1 MCFFYENIN
10 NKMLFPV
17 GHCIIFEMCF
27 SCYLMKVDD
36 ADDKHPVEM
45 GLIIL
50 KGLPR
55 SWLAFNHSRICN
67 Q

>member
-1 MCFFYENIN
+1 MCFFYENID

-45 GLIIL
+45 GLII
-50 KGLPR
+50 
-55 SWLAFNHSRICN
+55 
-67 Q
+67 